1 MKKRNGIIAV
11 VAFSMAVLGM
21 SCARTAPPRVLPGL
35 SAGDPG
41 WVAKTLK
48 KMTLEEKAGQ
58 LVTVRYPGT
67 FVNLDNDSL
76 GKLESLIRNRKIGGL
91 ILAAGEVYETAYLLN
106 RLQGASKVPLL
117 VAADLESAAGTKIT
131 GATLFPP
138 LMAIGAAGSEE
149 MAYDMGRITAIE
161 GRAVGI
167 HMNYAPVV
175 DVNINPDNPIINTRS
190 FGEDPGTVGRL
201 TQAFIRGSQENGM
214 ITTAK
219 HFPGHGDTAQDSHL
233 LLPTVTGD
241 RARLDKVELYPF
253 KAAIEAGVQAIMTA
267 HLAVPALDP
276 TPNMPATLSPAIMTG
291 LLRKEL
297 GFKGLI
303 VTDAL
308 DMGGVTNAFSD
319 EEMSLKALLA
329 GVDILLM
336 PRDPD
341 LTVRTVIEAVRSG
354 TVPMARIDESV
365 RRILEAKARLGLH
378 RNRFVDV
385 DAISRAV
392 GSKPSLGRA
401 YQAFEAAVTL
411 VKNEGGALPLAPGKK
426 TAVFSLSSD
435 LGDYFAGQAFI
446 TEMKKRSP
454 ELMAFFADGDTGQE
468 ALDDAAA
475 RATEA
480 DVVVFALFSSLR
492 SRKGSVDLDP
502 KHVAL
507 VKKLAAGPA
516 PVTVVSFDSP
526 YFLRHFPEVGA
537 YLCLYRNT
545 PQTQGIAA
553 RVLYGELE
561 TRGKLPVTL
570 PGLFPAGHG
579 LEMKK

>member
-1 MKKRNGIIAV
+1 
-11 VAFSMAVLGM
+11 
-21 SCARTAPPRVLPGL
+21 
-35 SAGDPG
+35 
-41 WVAKTLK
+41 
-48 KMTLEEKAGQ
+48 
-58 LVTVRYPGT
+58 
-67 FVNLDNDSL
+67 
-76 GKLESLIRNRKIGGL
+76 
-91 ILAAGEVYETAYLLN
+91 
-106 RLQGASKVPLL
+106 
-117 VAADLESAAGTKIT
+117 
-131 GATLFPP
+131 
-138 LMAIGAAGSEE
+138 
-149 MAYDMGRITAIE
+149 
-161 GRAVGI
+161 
-167 HMNYAPVV
+167 
-175 DVNINPDNPIINTRS
+175 
-190 FGEDPGTVGRL
+190 
-201 TQAFIRGSQENGM
+201 
-214 ITTAK
+214 
-219 HFPGHGDTAQDSHL
+219 
-233 LLPTVTGD
+233 
-241 RARLDKVELYPF
+241 
-253 KAAIEAGVQAIMTA
+253 
-267 HLAVPALDP
+267 
-276 TPNMPATLSPAIMTG
+276 MPATLSYAIMTG

-319 EEMSLKALLA
+319 EEMSLKALVA

-385 DAISRAV
+385 DAISRKV

-401 YQAFEAAVTL
+401 YRAFEAAVTL

-426 TAVFSLSSD
+426 MVVFALSSD
-435 LGDYFAGQAFI
+435 LGDYFAGQAFVS
-446 TEMKKRSP
+446 EMKKRNP
-454 ELMAFFADGDTGQE
+454 GLMAFFADADTGQE
-468 ALDDAAA
+468 TLDDGAA
-475 RATEA
+475 RAAEA
-480 DVVVFALFSSLR
+480 DVVIFALFSSLR

-502 KHVAL
+502 KHIAL

-516 PVTVVSFDSP
+516 PVTVVSFGSP

-545 PQTQGIAA
+545 PQTQEIAA
-553 RVLYGELE
+553 RALYGEME